1 MSCFQS
7 VVFLWVLERN
17 YFEKRADHNFLFPV
31 LAEKQCILEKKEY
44 LEILLNKYLDKQCTA
59 EEIRY
64 LLSHFN
70 LPDHKEDLQDML
82 HQYFEQEVEAGNV
95 EKQLAEQTAEELR
108 PVVLSKIKE
117 KQSRYLLGRWIKF
130 AAAAVV
136 FLCISVALYISIP
149 PTSETSKEVV
159 QSGTRQKDIQP
170 GSNKAVLLLANGSKI
185 VLNEVNDGEL
195 ARQNGV
201 AIVKTKNGQLINTSL
216 SSASASTELAYNT
229 ISTPMGGQYQVI
241 LPDGTKIWLNAASSL
256 RYPTAFTALSRLVEL
271 TGEAYFE
278 VAKDASKPFKV
289 SVRGQMVE
297 VLGTHFN
304 MNTYED
310 EQSMKTTL
318 LEGSIQIAYQQ
329 MKSLLKPGDQAKIT
343 AGQAIPI
350 KISRGVDTEEAVA
363 WKEGYF
369 QFNHANIQEVMRQLS
384 RWYDIEVKYE
394 GKQPLKEF
402 GGAIQKDLPLSK
414 VLNILEK
421 SNIHFKVT
429 GKEVVV
435 MP

>member
-1 MSCFQS
+1 M
-7 VVFLWVLERN
+7 
-17 YFEKRADHNFLFPV
+17 
-31 LAEKQCILEKKEY
+31 EKKEY
-44 LEILLNKYLDKQCTA
+44 LEKLLNKYLDKQCTA
-59 EEIRY
+59 EEVRY

-70 LPDHKEDLQDML
+70 LPDQKEELQDML

-108 PVVLSKIKE
+108 PVLLSKIRK
-117 KQSRYLLGRWIKF
+117 KQPRYLIGKWIKLV
-130 AAAAVV
+130 AAAVV
-136 FLCISVALYISIP
+136 FLCVSVALYVFIP
-149 PTSETSKEVV
+149 SRSEIRKETV
-159 QSGTRQKDIQP
+159 QSAAPQKDIQP
-170 GSNKAVLLLANGSKI
+170 GSNKAILLLANGSKI
-185 VLNEVNDGEL
+185 ILNEVKDGEL

-201 AIVKTKNGQLINTSL
+201 AIVKTKNGQLLNTSL
-216 SSASASTELAYNT
+216 SSASADTEMAYNT
-229 ISTPMGGQYQVI
+229 ISTPRGGQYQVI
-241 LPDGTKIWLNAASSL
+241 LPDGSRVWLNAASSL
-256 RYPTAFTALSRLVEL
+256 RYPAAFTGQSRLVEL

-278 VAKDASKPFKV
+278 VSKDASKPFKV
-289 SVRGQMVE
+289 SARGQMVE

-329 MKSLLKPGDQAKIT
+329 MKSLLRPGDQAKIT
-343 AGQAIPI
+343 AGQAVPL
-350 KISRGVDTEEAVA
+350 KISRGVDTDEAVA

-394 GKQPLKEF
+394 GKQPSKEF

-421 SNIHFKVT
+421 SNVHFKVS